1 MLFSDAKEFILIP
14 PEILV
19 KIFCNL
25 QFIDLLACTETCKKW
40 NDLIKSRIFPK
51 RSIHLTA
58 YSNDQFTTLQKILDS
73 TYRTFHGGITLKN
86 LEKIPSLNFYEG
98 ITNLRLENLSSSI
111 LEDELIANVNRYD
124 HIYSFSLQGSHVRL
138 TTMGLSKLAVLE
150 KLVYLNL
157 SNYDLLHDEIFLLFL
172 SRTPNLNSLILDNCC
187 LNYAGDSGIKLKSDS
202 IIQVCGYLPLKELS
216 LNSSG
221 IDDEFMNQLGKVT
234 NLSKLSISNCSSVS
248 LRGFYQFFSKQNSLE
263 YLDLSFCRR
272 IFMDYNPSNSPY
284 NIIFLSNLISINLS
298 GLSIHNKGFPLIM
311 KNLKSIKRLVLNNVD
326 VPNSIIF
333 NSITQISN
341 EFVQLE
347 LGNCEI
353 TEKYIS
359 LISNLSTLKIL
370 KLDIRSDGVYSKLCD
385 NNFFNSLEELYL
397 NFNSI
402 ESVIVFNYL
411 CKFST
416 LKILWLEN
424 GKFFLESYNSSI
436 PNLTYLKFAN
446 ILFTSKKDI
455 INILIHQPKL
465 ETLILQGMAQINN
478 EVIRIII
485 SSLKYLKYID
495 LSDWTNIGGDCLNY
509 ILKGN
514 CKRLRV
520 LNGIKSLKNM
530 LLQEK
535 NDETHKFIFL

>member
-221 IDDEFMNQLGKVT
+221 
-234 NLSKLSISNCSSVS
+234 
-248 LRGFYQFFSKQNSLE
+248 
-263 YLDLSFCRR
+263 
-272 IFMDYNPSNSPY
+272 
-284 NIIFLSNLISINLS
+284 
-298 GLSIHNKGFPLIM
+298 LSIHNKGFPLIM
-311 KNLKSIKRLVLNNVD
+311 KNLKSIKRMEILQEVKNESGIEYRERMLSRMSTIPLFQKCPYLDDQNEHKKERLIISIRGNARILLLRRIIIDLSPKNEDNFEILVMINSKILNPFLLPSSKGTILIIPIDDKDRYYRISGLKDLLVSHCRIKCIIIEGLGRNKLRNKDIYAVTI
-326 VPNSIIF
+326 NSIIS
-333 NSITQISN
+333 NS
-341 EFVQLE
+341 EFTSIPIIYTTEESDLDNDNPRNTIRINTSFSDQDNLIY
-347 LGNCEI
+347 LNHHDTTKNCGFK
-353 TEKYIS
+353 EKIS
-359 LISNLSTLKIL
+359 L
-370 KLDIRSDGVYSKLCD
+370 KL
-385 NNFFNSLEELYL
+385 
-397 NFNSI
+397 
-402 ESVIVFNYL
+402 
-411 CKFST
+411 
-416 LKILWLEN
+416 
-424 GKFFLESYNSSI
+424 
-436 PNLTYLKFAN
+436 
-446 ILFTSKKDI
+446 
-455 INILIHQPKL
+455 
-465 ETLILQGMAQINN
+465 
-478 EVIRIII
+478 
-485 SSLKYLKYID
+485 
-495 LSDWTNIGGDCLNY
+495 
-509 ILKGN
+509 
-514 CKRLRV
+514 
-520 LNGIKSLKNM
+520 
-530 LLQEK
+530 
-535 NDETHKFIFL
+535 

>member
-58 YSNDQFTTLQKILDS
+58 YSNDQLTTLQKILDS

-150 KLVYLNL
+150 NLVYLNL

-221 IDDEFMNQLGKVT
+221 IDDEFMNQMEILQEVKNESGIEYRERM
-234 NLSKLSISNCSSVS
+234 LSRMSTIPLFQKCP
-248 LRGFYQFFSKQNSLE
+248 
-263 YLDLSFCRR
+263 YLDDQNEHKKERL
-272 IFMDYNPSNSPY
+272 I
-284 NIIFLSNLISINLS
+284 ISI
-298 GLSIHNKGFPLIM
+298 
-311 KNLKSIKRLVLNNVD
+311 R
-326 VPNSIIF
+326 
-333 NSITQISN
+333 
-341 EFVQLE
+341 
-347 LGNCEI
+347 GNAR
-353 TEKYIS
+353 
-359 LISNLSTLKIL
+359 IL
-370 KLDIRSDGVYSKLCD
+370 LLR
-385 NNFFNSLEELYL
+385 
-397 NFNSI
+397 
-402 ESVIVFNYL
+402 
-411 CKFST
+411 
-416 LKILWLEN
+416 
-424 GKFFLESYNSSI
+424 
-436 PNLTYLKFAN
+436 
-446 ILFTSKKDI
+446 
-455 INILIHQPKL
+455 
-465 ETLILQGMAQINN
+465 
-478 EVIRIII
+478 RIII
-485 SSLKYLKYID
+485 D
-495 LSDWTNIGGDCLNY
+495 LSPKNEDNFEILVMINSKILNPF
-509 ILKGN
+509 
-514 CKRLRV
+514 
-520 LNGIKSLKNM
+520 
-530 LLQEK
+530 LLPSSKE
-535 NDETHKFIFL
+535 

>member
-1 MLFSDAKEFILIP
+1 
-14 PEILV
+14 
-19 KIFCNL
+19 
-25 QFIDLLACTETCKKW
+25 
-40 NDLIKSRIFPK
+40 
-51 RSIHLTA
+51 
-58 YSNDQFTTLQKILDS
+58 
-73 TYRTFHGGITLKN
+73 
-86 LEKIPSLNFYEG
+86 
-98 ITNLRLENLSSSI
+98 TNLRLENLSSSI

-150 KLVYLNL
+150 NLVYLNL

-221 IDDEFMNQLGKVT
+221 
-234 NLSKLSISNCSSVS
+234 
-248 LRGFYQFFSKQNSLE
+248 
-263 YLDLSFCRR
+263 
-272 IFMDYNPSNSPY
+272 
-284 NIIFLSNLISINLS
+284 
-298 GLSIHNKGFPLIM
+298 LSIHNKGFPLIM
-311 KNLKSIKRLVLNNVD
+311 KNLKSLKRLVLNNVD

-530 LLQEK
+530 K
-535 NDETHKFIFL
+535 